1 MKIKGLLF
9 DLDGV
14 LVSTEHNHFVAWQQ
28 TANALGI
35 PFTETDN
42 EALKGVS
49 RIDSLKKILEL
60 GGITIDEDQFHA
72 LLEQKNNFYL
82 DSIQDLSKE
91 HLLKGVSDLL
101 NDAKK
106 RGLKLAVGSSSKN
119 AKHILKLTGII
130 DYFDT
135 IVDGNDVAFPKPN
148 PEVFLKGASILGC
161 QPNECIVFEDAI
173 SGIMA
178 AKEGGFIAYGVGNP
192 SLKPFAN
199 YYLDDLTQFKLDDD
213 AKLI

>member
-1 MKIKGLLF
+1 MKIKGLIF

-28 TANALGI
+28 TANVLGI
-35 PFTETDN
+35 PFSETDN

-60 GGITIDEDQFHA
+60 GKVTLNDAQFNAH
-72 LLEQKNNFYL
+72 LEQKNNFYL
-82 DSIQDLSKE
+82 DSIQNLTKV

-101 NDAKK
+101 NDAKR

-119 AKHILKLTGII
+119 AKHILKLVGII

-135 IVDGNDVAFPKPN
+135 IVDGNDVLFPKPH

-161 QPNECIVFEDAI
+161 HPNECIVFEDAI
-173 SGIMA
+173 SGIEA
-178 AKEGGFIAYGVGNP
+178 AKDGGFIAFGVGNP

>member
-14 LVSTEHNHFVAWQQ
+14 LVSTEHNHFIAWQQ

-60 GGITIDEDQFHA
+60 GAMTLDETKFNE
-72 LLEQKNNFYL
+72 LLIQKNNFYL

-91 HLLKGVSDLL
+91 NLLKGVSDLL
-101 NDAKK
+101 NEEK
-106 RGLKLAVGSSSKN
+106 RKGLKLAVGSSSKN
-119 AKHILKLTGII
+119 AKHILKLVGII

-135 IVDGNDVAFPKPN
+135 IVDGNDVLYPKPH

-161 QPNECIVFEDAI
+161 HPNECIVFEDAI
-173 SGIMA
+173 SGIAA

-192 SLKPFAN
+192 SLKALAH
-199 YYLDDLTQFKLDDD
+199 YYLDDLTQFKLDDN